1 MIHGAAKAW
10 LKPLA
15 GASILVL
22 AACAPQPTNF
32 SPGDGTRA
40 SMGQADQPAAGQRL
54 AITHSFTLRLP
65 STEVEAI
72 QQKHLAACGKLGCTV
87 LSTRLDRSN
96 ERLISARSSVRIAPS
111 AYAEFTAIITAP
123 PARVVTHSES
133 AEDKT
138 VPMLDIEK
146 RLDVKSAL
154 RDRLTAMLRDPAAK
168 SVGDLVAI
176 EKELAQVQA
185 DIEAATAQRDYLRTI
200 TDTVRIDINY
210 NGQAALVAG
219 IDLSP
224 IAEAARGSGRTMVA
238 SVAALISFLAAAL
251 PWLPLIAFLAWAVR
265 RGLRRWR
272 ARTTAA

>member
-1 MIHGAAKAW
+1 LGAPRAEGSSHPESADD
-10 LKPLA
+10 KPLQ
-15 GASILVL
+15 IVD
-22 AACAPQPTNF
+22 T
-32 SPGDGTRA
+32 D
-40 SMGQADQPAAGQRL
+40 
-54 AITHSFTLRLP
+54 
-65 STEVEAI
+65 
-72 QQKHLAACGKLGCTV
+72 
-87 LSTRLDRSN
+87 
-96 ERLISARSSVRIAPS
+96 
-111 AYAEFTAIITAP
+111 
-123 PARVVTHSES
+123 
-133 AEDKT
+133 
-138 VPMLDIEK
+138 K
-146 RLDVKSAL
+146 RLELKTAL
-154 RDRLTAMLRDPAAK
+154 RDRLTAMLRDPAPKTTA
-168 SVGDLVAI
+168 DLVAI

-251 PWLPLIAFLAWAVR
+251 PWLPLIAFLVWAVR